1 MTGIDFEL
9 VADRYIAV
17 WNERDGGRRR
27 ELIAETWT
35 EDGSYLDPMM
45 RGDGA
50 EGIDAMIGGAQ
61 EQFPGHAFRRL
72 GAADAHAD
80 RLRFSWEL
88 TPTAGGAAVVAGT
101 DFGVV
106 APDGRLRTITGFLDQ
121 TPAPLE
127 IGG

>member
-72 GAADAHAD
+72 GPSDAHAD
-80 RLRFSWEL
+80 RLRFSWVL

-106 APDGRLRTITGFLDQ
+106 APDGRLRTVTGFLDQ
-121 TPAPLE
+121 PPAPQE

>member
-27 ELIAETWT
+27 KLIAETWT

-50 EGIDAMIGGAQ
+50 GGIDAMIGGAQ

-88 TPTAGGAAVVAGT
+88 TPTSGGAAVVAGT

-121 TPAPLE
+121 TPAPHE